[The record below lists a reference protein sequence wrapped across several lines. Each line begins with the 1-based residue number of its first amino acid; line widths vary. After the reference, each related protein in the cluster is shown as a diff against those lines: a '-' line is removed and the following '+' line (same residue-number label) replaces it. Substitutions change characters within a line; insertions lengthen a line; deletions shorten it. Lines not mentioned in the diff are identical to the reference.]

1 MVHTPQFNGKQ
12 EGAFNGLPNLR
23 CPRNG
28 KRTNHL
34 LKNRFCFH
42 QDHWAHAKHAAGKVM
57 EVAPPARIPANKVVV
72 RPRFAG
78 VHGRN
83 AQALAGTLVR
93 AFC

>member
-1 MVHTPQFNGKQ
+1 
-12 EGAFNGLPNLR
+12 
-23 CPRNG
+23 
-28 KRTNHL
+28 
-34 LKNRFCFH
+34 
-42 QDHWAHAKHAAGKVM
+42 M